1 MCATVS
7 CMKIKLWLS
16 FLIVSIFMTG
26 MSVCVA
32 CDDPPPDPPSP
43 PGGGD
48 CMTVSIY
55 E

>member
-1 MCATVS
+1 MG
-7 CMKIKLWLS
+7 IKLWFSIL
-16 FLIVSIFMTG
+16 LVSIFVTG
-26 MSVCVA
+26 VSVCIA

-48 CMTVSIY
+48 SMSASIY

>member
-1 MCATVS
+1 
-7 CMKIKLWLS
+7 
-16 FLIVSIFMTG
+16 MTG

>member
-1 MCATVS
+1 
-7 CMKIKLWLS
+7 MKIKVSFS
-16 FLIVSIFMTG
+16 FLFASIVLAG
-26 MSVCVA
+26 MSVCIA

-48 CMTVSIY
+48 CMTVVIY